1 MLMHLPAKVNEQWKK
16 VGENQKTFYSQAAHR
31 LQEICIR

>member
-16 VGENQKTFYSQAAHR
+16 VEKNQENILRQLANSGKTAA
-31 LQEICIR
+31 